1 VTAGTPLDVSKS
13 PGSYTGK
20 YLKKLIKKWPL
31 IFLKLSFL
39 QILVFI

>member
-20 YLKKLIKKWPL
+20 YLKKLIKK
-31 IFLKLSFL
+31 
-39 QILVFI
+39 